1 MPRISFAEL
10 QDTFQRILVGRGCPV
25 ERAALSA
32 RLMAETSADGV
43 YSHGVNRFSRVVE
56 YIDKGYIDLAA
67 DPVKA
72 EGMGAFERWDGRRG
86 LGNTNA
92 HAAMARA
99 IELAR
104 QNGIGA
110 VALANTNHWLRGGSY
125 GWQAV
130 EAGCVGLCWTNTMP
144 NMPAWG
150 GRDPRLGNNPL
161 VVAVPNGATPVV
173 VDAALAQFSYGR
185 METAALR
192 GEPLPVPGGFD
203 AEGRLSTD
211 PAAITASG
219 RVLPIGYWKG
229 SALSLVLDLVAA
241 VLAGGLTTKG
251 VGELGDEY
259 GLSQVF
265 IAFDAER
272 IAGKALI
279 ERVVGEMLAY
289 VAASEPVDPARP
301 VRYPGERVLECRA
314 EHLANDIPVDA
325 TVWARIQTLEQG
337 R

>member
-1 MPRISFAEL
+1 MPRISFDELKAEFKRVL
-10 QDTFQRILVGRGCPV
+10 MKKGCS
-25 ERAALSA
+25 EAEADLSA
-32 RLMAETSADGV
+32 QLMTETSCDGV
-43 YSHGVNRFSRVVE
+43 YSHGVNRFPRVVE

-125 GWQAV
+125 GWQAA

-161 VVAVPNGATPVV
+161 VIAVPNGAAPVV

-185 METAALR
+185 METAALN
-192 GEPLPVPGGFD
+192 GESLPVPGGFD

-229 SALSLVLDLVAA
+229 SALSIVLDLVAT
-241 VLAGGLTTKG
+241 VLSGGRSVSGIGKMTS
-251 VGELGDEY
+251 DEY
-259 GLSQVF
+259 SLSQMF
-265 IAFDAER
+265 IAMDATR
-272 IAGKALI
+272 IAG
-279 ERVVGEMLAY
+279 EDYLA
-289 VAASEPVDPARP
+289 AAVNEVLDNLHGSTRVDPAKP
-301 VRYPGERVLECRA
+301 VLYPGENSLAIRNSN
-314 EHLANDIPVDA
+314 LANGIPVDDG
-325 TVWARIQTLEQG
+325 VWAKIQSL
-337 R
+337 